1 MTEHVLMVSMPVTEL
16 KQMINDAVDTALDRK
31 FEPLR
36 RQFEDRLIDRVD
48 AAKALGVTLAT
59 LHNWNKNGTLL
70 HVKIGGSVKYRE
82 SDITT
87 FLSNKNN
94 KY

>member
-1 MTEHVLMVSMPVTEL
+1 MAEQILMVTMTVSEFR
-16 KQMINDAVDTALDRK
+16 QIINDAVNTALDRK

-36 RQFEDRLIDRVD
+36 RQFEDRLIDRTD

-59 LHNWNKNGTLL
+59 LHNWNRNGTLL

-87 FLSNKNN
+87 FIRNK
-94 KY
+94 

>member
-1 MTEHVLMVSMPVTEL
+1 MAEQILITTMSVAEL

-36 RQFEDRLIDRVD
+36 RQFEDRLIDRAD
-48 AAKALGVTLAT
+48 AAKVLGVTLAT

-87 FLSNKNN
+87 FLRNK
-94 KY
+94 